1 MMINF
6 KKKGYFVEKE
16 LFGKNKLL
24 NIKNDI
30 SNIFEN
36 TNENSSINF
45 MRDSNK
51 LDEIVSH
58 TFYNDYK
65 AFLGSIRVCQN
76 LISLINLSIDTKI
89 LSILKTLGLNKPVQ
103 STPPMLM
110 MNSSK
115 LSRKDSHHKTPPHQD
130 WRSIQGSID
139 SVVVWIPLVDV
150 TKDMGPLQIVPF
162 SHKNGLKRT
171 IKDEWF
177 RKIKNPPSDDQ
188 FINVEMNKGDALFFS
203 TFLIHKSGDICAD
216 KIRWSVQFRY
226 NNLEDRTFIKNKYP
240 NPYQIKIN
248 DKIINPKFFE
258 SIIEPK

>member
-1 MMINF
+1 MINF

-45 MRDSNK
+45 RRDSNK

-110 MNSSK
+110 M
-115 LSRKDSHHKTPPHQD
+115 
-130 WRSIQGSID
+130 W
-139 SVVVWIPLVDV
+139 
-150 TKDMGPLQIVPF
+150 
-162 SHKNGLKRT
+162 
-171 IKDEWF
+171 
-177 RKIKNPPSDDQ
+177 
-188 FINVEMNKGDALFFS
+188 AL
-203 TFLIHKSGDICAD
+203 
-216 KIRWSVQFRY
+216 
-226 NNLEDRTFIKNKYP
+226 
-240 NPYQIKIN
+240 
-248 DKIINPKFFE
+248 
-258 SIIEPK
+258 